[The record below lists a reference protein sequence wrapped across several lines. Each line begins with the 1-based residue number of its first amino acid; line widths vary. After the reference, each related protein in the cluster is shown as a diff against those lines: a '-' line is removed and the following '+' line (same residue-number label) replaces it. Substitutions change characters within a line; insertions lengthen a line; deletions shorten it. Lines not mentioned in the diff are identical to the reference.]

1 MTLTVSP
8 APLRAPP
15 TKPRGF
21 PWVGVSFLLLFL
33 LALLAGAGAILA
45 VLMPGP
51 ATERQTIIIPHQS
64 GLRGI
69 GTVLA
74 ENGQI
79 LHPLVFI
86 LPAKL
91 MSEDKL
97 QTGEYEFPPALSVV
111 DIIALLRAGK
121 TVTHKITIPE
131 GLTNAAVG
139 KLLEGEALL
148 SETLRDL
155 PSEGL
160 LFPATYHY
168 KYGDSRNALTA
179 QMRQMAQETLNALWS
194 KRVPNLPLATPEQAL
209 TLASIIEKETGVP
222 TERRRVAGVF
232 INRLRK
238 GMKLQSDPTVIFAL
252 TQGKAPLG
260 RSLTGTDLAFLSPY
274 NTYAVVGLPPG
285 PIANPGRA
293 ALEAALQPETHDLL
307 YFVADG
313 TGGHAFAKT
322 LDEHN
327 RNVAAWRKLRQ

>member
-1 MTLTVSP
+1 MTLTLSP
-8 APLRAPP
+8 APLRDQP
-15 TKPRGF
+15 TKRRGF
-21 PWVGVSFLLLFL
+21 PWLGVSFLLLFL

-69 GTVLA
+69 GAVLV
-74 ENGQI
+74 EKGQI
-79 LHPLVFI
+79 HHPLLFI

-91 MSEDKL
+91 LSEDKL
-97 QTGEYEFPPALSVV
+97 QTGEYEFAPAMSVL

-121 TVTHKITIPE
+121 TLTHKITIPE
-131 GLTNAAVG
+131 GLTNAAVS
-139 KLLEGEALL
+139 KLLAAEPLL
-148 SETLRDL
+148 TETLRDL
-155 PSEGL
+155 PPEGL
-160 LFPATYHY
+160 LFPATYHF
-168 KYGDSRNALTA
+168 KYGDSRNALLA
-179 QMRQMAQETLNALWS
+179 QMRQTAQETLNALWS
-194 KRVPNLPLATPEQAL
+194 KRAPNLPLATPEQAL
-209 TLASIIEKETGVP
+209 TLASIVEKETGVP
-222 TERRRVAGVF
+222 EERRRVAGVF

-238 GMKLQSDPTVIFAL
+238 GMRLQSDPTVIFAL

-260 RSLTGTDLAFLSPY
+260 RALTSADLAFLSPY
-274 NTYAVVGLPPG
+274 NTYAVTGLPPA

-293 ALEAALQPETHDLL
+293 ALEAALQPEAHDLY